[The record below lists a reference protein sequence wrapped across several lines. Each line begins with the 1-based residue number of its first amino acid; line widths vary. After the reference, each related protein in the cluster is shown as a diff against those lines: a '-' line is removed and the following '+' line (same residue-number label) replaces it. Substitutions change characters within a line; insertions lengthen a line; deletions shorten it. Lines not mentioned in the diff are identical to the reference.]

1 MTEFHLCRGVLQLQ
15 DELDELQRQLDLRR
29 GNYGNSLSSVKMI
42 ADAFGAL
49 VQAADA
55 VEGRVR
61 DFITTADRMMK
72 DPQLDSRRIR
82 SVNYIHPGQS
92 PTLARPAA
100 PLATGTTKINFVD
113 NPHTFNGPLSGT
125 TPVSRYQKGKSNLDF
140 TEAEDNEWQ
149 WHQLSRMQVCTS
161 LPRQTAPHHSG
172 FFTGRM
178 PFLPSNQQRQS
189 TEGNFCG

>member
-1 MTEFHLCRGVLQLQ
+1 VTEFHLCRGVLQLQ

-82 SVNYIHPGQS
+82 SVNYIQ
-92 PTLARPAA
+92 
-100 PLATGTTKINFVD
+100 
-113 NPHTFNGPLSGT
+113 
-125 TPVSRYQKGKSNLDF
+125 
-140 TEAEDNEWQ
+140 
-149 WHQLSRMQVCTS
+149 
-161 LPRQTAPHHSG
+161 
-172 FFTGRM
+172 GRA
-178 PFLPSNQQRQS
+178 QR
-189 TEGNFCG
+189 